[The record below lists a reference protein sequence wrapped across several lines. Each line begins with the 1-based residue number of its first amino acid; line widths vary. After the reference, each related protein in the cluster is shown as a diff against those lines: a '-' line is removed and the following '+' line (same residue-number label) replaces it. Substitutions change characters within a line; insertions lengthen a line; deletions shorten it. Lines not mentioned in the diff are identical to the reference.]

1 MMRSVEVVIAIV
13 IIAGAFVGVSYFA
26 VLPSPNQV
34 APINLERLSLTT
46 LEMLDSNHALSQA
59 AFNTNNSTLMDQL
72 QVALSASLPPNVLYN
87 LTIYNVNNNQGGATL
102 YTAQESMSNAKSL
115 GVTSDASSYLVAS
128 SNVTFDVTPQKI
140 GENGGGGITL
150 YILNCSDANG
160 WWITGYTAQSL
171 AQNLYNL
178 LSPYFAH
185 TVMVQ
190 NTNQLGLILNDT
202 SLQGETVQNAV
213 IINTCGEAVPIPSG
227 YYSSSG
233 VGYNPTYQVI

>member
-1 MMRSVEVVIAIV
+1 M
-13 IIAGAFVGVSYFA
+13 
-26 VLPSPNQV
+26 
-34 APINLERLSLTT
+34 APVNLKRLSLTT

-140 GENGGGGITL
+140 GENGGGGGITL

-160 WWITGYTAQSL
+160 WWITGYTSQSL

-190 NTNQLGLILNDT
+190 NTTQLGQILN
-202 SLQGETVQNAV
+202 
-213 IINTCGEAVPIPSG
+213 G
-227 YYSSSG
+227 YTIAGRERPECSYHQ
-233 VGYNPTYQVI
+233 YLW